1 MIGTGLKMSNV
12 IHWKQL
18 NGNKFLTKFVPSML
32 QPEGY
37 ALKRTM
43 AVSRRTKEMKEV
55 YVIFDKDYVLEVLR
69 AQFELLGIDI
79 DNARDLATEAMVLL
93 EEERAE
99 IDD

>member
-1 MIGTGLKMSNV
+1 MSNV
-12 IHWKQL
+12 IHWKEL

-55 YVIFDKDYVLEVLR
+55 YVIFDRDYVLEILKN
-69 AQFELLGIDI
+69 QFELLECTID
-79 DNARDLATEAMVLL
+79 DARDLATESMVLF
-93 EEERAE
+93 EAE
-99 IDD
+99 KVELND

>member
-1 MIGTGLKMSNV
+1 MSNV

-32 QPEGY
+32 LPEGY

-55 YVIFDKDYVLEVLR
+55 YVIFDKDYVLEVLK
-69 AQFELLGIDI
+69 AQFELLECDI
-79 DNARDLATEAMVLL
+79 DDARDLATESMVLL
-93 EEERAE
+93 ETERVE
-99 IDD
+99 LNDL